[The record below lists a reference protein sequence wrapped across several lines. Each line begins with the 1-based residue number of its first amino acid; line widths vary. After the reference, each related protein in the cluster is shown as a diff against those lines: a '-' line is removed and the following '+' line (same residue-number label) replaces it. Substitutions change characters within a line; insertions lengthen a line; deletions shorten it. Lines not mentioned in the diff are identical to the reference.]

1 MPMSERHRSA
11 YSTNQEIST
20 MKRTL
25 MIGVAAGALLA
36 GVSIASAQG
45 TMERQQP
52 GASSGGASMEQQKGS
67 AQQQKGSAQQQKA
80 PDMKGT
86 TGQAQQGQRAQDQR
100 QGDQKAQ
107 GAQKMDQK
115 QDAQKS
121 GTSAQGDSKAGSSTS
136 AQGSKSGS
144 STTAQGSASGGKVSL
159 NTEQKTKIRESV
171 LKSGPRVSKTNI
183 NFSLSVGTVVPR
195 TVTLAPLP
203 AVLVEINPSWRS
215 YQYFIVEDEIV
226 IVEPGTLRIITIIN
240 V

>member
-1 MPMSERHRSA
+1 
-11 YSTNQEIST
+11 
-20 MKRTL
+20 MKHTL

-36 GVSIASAQG
+36 GVTIASAQG

-52 GASSGGASMEQQKGS
+52 GASSGGASMEQKGGS
-67 AQQQKGSAQQQKA
+67 AQQQKPQDNMKA
-80 PDMKGT
+80 T
-86 TGQAQQGQRAQDQR
+86 TGQAQQGQRAQETQKQGDQKA
-100 QGDQKAQ
+100 GDQKAQ

-121 GTSAQGDSKAGSSTS
+121 GDSKSGTSTS

-144 STTAQGSASGGKVSL
+144 STTAQGASASGGKVSL
-159 NTEQKTKIRESV
+159 NTEQKTKIRETV

-203 AVLVEINPSWRS
+203 AVLVEINPAWRS

-226 IVEPGTLRIITIIN
+226 IVEPGTLKIITIIN

>member
-1 MPMSERHRSA
+1 
-11 YSTNQEIST
+11 
-20 MKRTL
+20 MKHTL

-36 GVSIASAQG
+36 GVTIASAQG

-67 AQQQKGSAQQQKA
+67 AQQQKSQDNMKA
-80 PDMKGT
+80 T
-86 TGQAQQGQRAQDQR
+86 TGQAQQGQRAQETQKQGDQKA
-100 QGDQKAQ
+100 GDQKAQ

-121 GTSAQGDSKAGSSTS
+121 GDSKSGTSTS

-144 STTAQGSASGGKVSL
+144 STTAQGSASAGGKVSL
-159 NTEQKTKIRESV
+159 NTEQKTKIRETV

-203 AVLVEINPSWRS
+203 AVLVEINPAWRS

-226 IVEPGTLRIITIIN
+226 IVEPGTLKIITIIN